1 MSKSVLDN
9 LDKIIISILQADGRT
24 PLSHIGEKTGIS
36 HVAVRKRLDR
46 LLGEN
51 LINISTYIN
60 VETIKSRIAAILVE
74 VENSRRLRELIDI
87 FKDCPRTIFMT
98 GLSASNLLTIII
110 GENLS
115 TLESVIG
122 ICSLRAQ
129 KGIRR
134 SEVYIGSTPIHPQF
148 LPVRVVPLKEAEIAP
163 CGSKCSLCDNLLNKQ
178 CLGCP
183 STKFYEG
190 PF

>member
-1 MSKSVLDN
+1 MSKNLLDD
-9 LDKIIISILQADGRT
+9 LDKMIISILQSDGRI
-24 PLSHIGEKTGIS
+24 PLSRIWEKTGIS
-36 HVAVRKRLDR
+36 HVAVRKRLER
-46 LLGEN
+46 LLREK
-51 LINISTYIN
+51 LINISTCLN
-60 VETIKSRIAAILVE
+60 VEALNARIAAILVE
-74 VENSRRLRELIDI
+74 VENSKRLKELIDI

-122 ICSLRAQ
+122 ICSLRSQ

-148 LPVRVVPLKEAEIAP
+148 LPVRVVSNKESEVAP
-163 CGSKCSLCDNLLNKQ
+163 CGANCSLCDNFLSKQ

-183 STKFYEG
+183 STRFYEG
-190 PF
+190 SV

>member
-1 MSKSVLDN
+1 MSKNMLDN
-9 LDKIIISILQADGRT
+9 IDKMIIAILQEDGRT

-36 HVAVRKRLDR
+36 HVAVRKRLDK
-46 LLGEN
+46 LLGEK
-51 LINISTYIN
+51 LISISTCIN
-60 VETIKSRIAAILVE
+60 VEATNARIAAVLVE
-74 VENSRRLRELIDI
+74 VENSRRLKELVNM

-98 GLSASNLLTIII
+98 GLSASNLLAIIM

-115 TLESVIG
+115 TLESIIG

-134 SEVYIGSTPIHPQF
+134 SEVYIGSSPVHPQF
-148 LPVRVVPLKEAEIAP
+148 LPVRVFPHKEAEIAP
-163 CGSKCSLCDNLLNKQ
+163 CGAKCSLCDNLLNKQ

-183 STKFYEG
+183 STRFYEG
-190 PF
+190 QV